1 MTGPTDQR
9 ERAAREEAAQAV
21 LRENF
26 IGEKVCPATMAAA
39 QEMVERND
47 KLLRNK
53 RLFFDSTW
61 KLRVSVRQDTIV
73 LTWEH
78 AVSA

>member
-1 MTGPTDQR
+1 MIGPTDQR
-9 ERAAREEAAQAV
+9 ERAAREEAAQTV
-21 LRENF
+21 LRQNF
-26 IGEKVCPATMAAA
+26 IGEKVCPATIIAA
-39 QEMVERND
+39 QEMVECND
-47 KLLRNK
+47 RLLRNK
-53 RLFFDSTW
+53 RIFFDGTW